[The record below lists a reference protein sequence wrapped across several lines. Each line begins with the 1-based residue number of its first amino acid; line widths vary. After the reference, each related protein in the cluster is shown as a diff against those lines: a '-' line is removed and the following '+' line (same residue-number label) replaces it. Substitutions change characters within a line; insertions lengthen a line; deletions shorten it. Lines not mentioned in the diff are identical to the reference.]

1 MERRKVLKSAVGI
14 AGATLVAGASRS
26 EASQA
31 RSTPAPA
38 PQRRWPYVETRDG
51 QQLFY
56 KDWGTGAPVVFL
68 AAWALPSDMW
78 DYQMV
83 PLSEQGLRCI
93 AYDRRG
99 HGRSSQPG
107 TGYDYDTLADD
118 LAAVL
123 DALELRAVTLVGMS
137 MAGGEMVRYLTR
149 HDQHR
154 IARVVFVATDATPI
168 RLQTADN
175 PSGIPIERAE
185 FFRRQLLLKDYPN
198 WMEENRQPFFVPETS
213 RQMQEWVRGMML
225 RTSMKALIECNRSLT
240 STDFRAELPRIAVPT
255 LLIHG
260 DKDVSAP
267 LEATGRPTAKL
278 IPRARLEV
286 YEGAPHGLFL
296 THMDRLTRDLLA
308 FAKS

>member
-1 MERRKVLKSAVGI
+1 MERRNLLKSTVGI
-14 AGATLVAGASRS
+14 AGAALLAGTSRS
-26 EASQA
+26 DTSQV
-31 RSTPAPA
+31 RPSPVP
-38 PQRRWPYVETRDG
+38 RRRGPYVETRDG
-51 QQLFY
+51 QQLFH
-56 KDWGTGAPVVFL
+56 KDWGTGAPVLFL

-83 PLSEQGLRCI
+83 PLSEHGLRCI

-99 HGRSSQPG
+99 HGRSSHPG

-123 DALELRAVTLVGMS
+123 DALDLREVTLVGMS
-137 MAGGEMVRYLTR
+137 MAGGEIVRYLTR
-149 HDQHR
+149 HRQRR
-154 IARVVFVATDATPI
+154 IARVVLVATDATPF
-168 RLQTADN
+168 RLQAADN
-175 PSGIPIERAE
+175 PRGIPAERAE
-185 FFRRQLLLKDYPN
+185 YFRRQLLLRDYPN
-198 WMEENRQPFFVPETS
+198 WMEENREPFFVPETS
-213 RQMQEWVRGMML
+213 RQMQEWVRSMML
-225 RTSMKALIECNRSLT
+225 RTSMKALVECNRSMT
-240 STDFRAELPRIAVPT
+240 STDFRAELPKITVPT

-267 LEATGRPTAKL
+267 LEVTGRPTASL

-296 THMDRLTRDLLA
+296 THMERLTRDLLT

>member
-1 MERRKVLKSAVGI
+1 MDRRHILKSA
-14 AGATLVAGASRS
+14 AGVAGAAIAACGPTS
-26 EASQA
+26 EARQA
-31 RSTPAPA
+31 PLPPVPRA
-38 PQRRWPYVETRDG
+38 RGPYVEARDG
-51 QQLFY
+51 QQLFC
-56 KDWGTGAPVVFL
+56 KDWGAGAPVVFL

-99 HGRSSQPG
+99 HGRSSHAG
-107 TGYDYDTLADD
+107 TGYDYSVLADD

-123 DALELRAVTLVGMS
+123 DGFDLRQVTLVGMS

-149 HDQHR
+149 HGDRR
-154 IARVVFVATDATPI
+154 IARLVFVATAATPF
-168 RLQTADN
+168 RQQTADN
-175 PSGIPIERAE
+175 PGGIPAERAE
-185 FFRRQLLLKDYPN
+185 LFRRHVLLRDYPN
-198 WMEENRQPFFVPETS
+198 WMEENRQPFFVAETS

-225 RTSMKALIECNRSLT
+225 RTSMKALVECNRSMT
-240 STDFRAELPRIAVPT
+240 STDFRAELPKITVPT

-267 LEATGRPTAKL
+267 LDLTGRPTARL

-296 THMDRLTRDLLA
+296 THMERLTRDILA